1 MSMESQVN
9 NVREIANI
17 AGWTEM
23 VWYWRTHLDVF
34 IVDYL
39 HVPLKDT
46 QRVEARAFGNG
57 DTLFL
62 TQSRGYGKTWICAI
76 CCIALAILYP
86 RSFIAVVSATA
97 QQATLMLK
105 KIEDEFADNENIRK
119 ELE

>member
-46 QRVEARAFGNG
+46 QRVEARAISWLWQDMDLRHLLHRACNSISKKFY
-57 DTLFL
+57 
-62 TQSRGYGKTWICAI
+62 RGCFRHRA
-76 CCIALAILYP
+76 ASDPHA
-86 RSFIAVVSATA
+86 
-97 QQATLMLK
+97 
-105 KIEDEFADNENIRK
+105 
-119 ELE
+119 